1 MKVQNRLSL
10 FSSFIFGVIFAF
22 ISLLIYTLYSHTTEK
37 SVYRNLKK
45 TSLITA
51 IFFLEEDEL
60 NKEEFSK
67 AQRQFEEFVTN
78 SFYQVY
84 NEQNI
89 VSYGAQNLRISSD
102 ILSKIR
108 NQGELAFRYDGFF
121 CYGIFYEDNQGDFVV
136 IVREREDILE
146 NQLKLLLWVLS
157 ISLILG
163 ILAII
168 VLSRWISSK
177 AYKPFRDAI
186 TQVNNISANHLDSR
200 ITLPG
205 TKDELEDLIRTFNEL
220 LEKISETFIIQKNFV
235 NYVSHE
241 FKTPLASMLGN
252 LEVFSMKNR
261 SPEEYRQLSQNL
273 IQQINQLEE
282 ILNTLMIISDLRE
295 NTDISTSVRIDEI
308 IWEII
313 SKISALYNKSNIS
326 VFMEVAPED
335 EELLFVSGDSTQLLI
350 ALFNLIENAVKYSH
364 GKPVIIHI
372 INDKGRLSVSIEDE
386 GIGIP
391 TEQLEYISKPFYRA
405 DNTRQF
411 YGSGIGLSI
420 ALRILEK
427 RGIHYHIESKI
438 NKGTKITLLF
448 D

>member
-89 VSYGAQNLRISSD
+89 VSYGTLNLSMSPG
-102 ILSKIR
+102 ILDQIR
-108 NQGELAFRYDGFF
+108 KQGELAFRDGGFF

-146 NQLKLLLWVLS
+146 DQLNLLVWVLA
-157 ISLILG
+157 ISLVLG

-168 VLSRWISSK
+168 ILSRWISSK

-186 TQVNNISANHLDSR
+186 TQVNNISANNLDSR

-252 LEVFSMKNR
+252 LEVFSIKDR
-261 SPEEYRQLSQNL
+261 SPEEYRRLSQNL
-273 IQQINQLEE
+273 ILQINQLEE
-282 ILNTLMIISDLRE
+282 ILNTLLIISDLKE
-295 NTDISTSVRIDEI
+295 STDISASMRIDEI

-313 SKISALYNKSNIS
+313 SKISALYNKSNVS
-326 VFMEVAPED
+326 VSMEVAPED
-335 EELLFVSGDSTQLLI
+335 EQLLFVSGDSTQLLI

-364 GKPVIIHI
+364 GKPVHI
-372 INDKGRLSVSIEDE
+372 YIVNNSGKLSVSIKDE

-391 TEQLEYISKPFYRA
+391 PEQLEYISKPFYRA
-405 DNTRQF
+405 DNAGQF

-427 RGIHYHIESKI
+427 RGVRYNIESEI